1 MKNLKT
7 RRVFSTGFKKEKVSL
22 IEQGKLSVSEVSKT
36 YDVSDTAVYK
46 WIAKYGKLPKTE
58 RVVVEKISE
67 QTKNIELLKKI
78 AELERVIGSQQLQI
92 IYKDSIIQN
101 ASSELGVN
109 IEKKFNSQQ

>member
-1 MKNLKT
+1 LIKSYCNLKLNINI
-7 RRVFSTGFKKEKVSL
+7 RFEKKT
-22 IEQGKLSVSEVSKT
+22 KLYVNQNHETS
-36 YDVSDTAVYK
+36 
-46 WIAKYGKLPKTE
+46 
-58 RVVVEKISE
+58 
-67 QTKNIELLKKI
+67 LLKKI